1 MVRSATGYHFAILAI
16 LCTLAIFFFPLVS
29 GPYPVTHGPAT
40 DFETV
45 RAAQLLLAIIA
56 VAAMVALAR
65 LTRHFA
71 LVISSS
77 ADLQP
82 ASLPLLP
89 AIDSLVLR
97 C

>member
-1 MVRSATGYHFAILAI
+1 MVPSATGYHFAILAI

-45 RAAQLLLAIIA
+45 RAAQLLLSIIA
-56 VAAMVALAR
+56 VAALLALAR
-65 LTRHFA
+65 LTRPVA
-71 LVISSS
+71 SVISSP
-77 ADLQP
+77 ADLHSALLQ
-82 ASLPLLP
+82 LLP
-89 AIDSLVLR
+89 AIEPLVLR

>member
-1 MVRSATGYHFAILAI
+1 MPSATGHQFAILAI

-45 RAAQLLLAIIA
+45 RACQSIVLIIA
-56 VAAMVALAR
+56 LAALGMLAR
-65 LTRHFA
+65 VAVYFA
-71 LVISSS
+71 LIVSGSMEIVPR
-77 ADLQP
+77 LG
-82 ASLPLLP
+82 LFLP
-89 AIDSLVLR
+89 ATQMSILR